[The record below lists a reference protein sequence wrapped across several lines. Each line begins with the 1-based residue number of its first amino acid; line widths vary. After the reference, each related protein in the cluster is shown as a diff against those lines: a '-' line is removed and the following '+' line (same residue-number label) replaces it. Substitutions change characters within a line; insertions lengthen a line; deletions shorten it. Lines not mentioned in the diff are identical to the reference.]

1 MARQNLKTISFNFFN
16 SIVLRKTN
24 FPEECLTKLRVQQ
37 NNMRLPGVCSRN
49 KFAFD
54 FHKHVKIVFAFDSIL
69 LRKIIH

>member
-37 NNMRLPGVCSRN
+37 NNMRLPGAVLEIN
-49 KFAFD
+49 L
-54 FHKHVKIVFAFDSIL
+54 HSIF
-69 LRKIIH
+69 INM